1 MNESPSLSLDVPG
14 LTVRTKP
21 FDLNGYDIPHSSPF
35 LCDIKITQKNLSRAI
50 DHVSNI
56 EYLKWLDRAAELHSD
71 SLGYTRRS
79 LMKKGVMWF
88 VARHEID
95 YLAEVWPN
103 DRLVLLT
110 WVRDMARVRSWRD
123 YLIIREDD
131 SSEGATPV
139 CRAATLWVLVDLS
152 RRKPSRI
159 PSEMAQRFEP
169 LDMHDS
175 TTDQRATD
183 HRA

>member
-1 MNESPSLSLDVPG
+1 MNESSSLSLVVPE
-14 LTVRTKP
+14 LSVRTDP
-21 FDLNGYDIPHSSPF
+21 FDLSGHDIPHSNPF
-35 LCDIKITQKNLSRAI
+35 LCDIKITQDNLSRAI
-50 DHVSNI
+50 DHVSNV

-71 SLGYTRRS
+71 SLGYTRQS
-79 LMKKGVMWF
+79 LMENGVMWF

-131 SSEGATPV
+131 SPDGATPV
-139 CRAATLWVLVDLS
+139 CRAATLWVLVDLD
-152 RRKPSRI
+152 RRKPVRI
-159 PSEMAQRFEP
+159 PPDMARRFTP
-169 LDMHDS
+169 LDMHAS
-175 TTDQRATD
+175 SPDQRVTD
-183 HRA
+183 NRA